1 MMLVGD
7 AAYRHHLSFDNPA
20 QMAMDLVPH
29 VGPFVK
35 NGLLLMMVNAA
46 VLGTTTISLSSAWA
60 YGEVKKWP
68 HSLHKGVR
76 EAPGFYLIYACCVFA
91 AAGLVL
97 IPNAPLQKIIV
108 SVQVLA
114 GLMLPSA
121 IIFLQL
127 MLNDRELL
135 GDQYVNKPWNNWVNW
150 TIIALLFALSLVLA
164 AQVLLPALMP
174 GT

>member
-1 MMLVGD
+1 
-7 AAYRHHLSFDNPA
+7 
-20 QMAMDLVPH
+20 
-29 VGPFVK
+29 
-35 NGLLLMMVNAA
+35 
-46 VLGTTTISLSSAWA
+46 
-60 YGEVKKWP
+60 
-68 HSLHKGVR
+68 VR